1 VVLPHLIG
9 EVAGTALSFGDW
21 FIGGRSDLACF
32 GRHGE
37 EAGDRLSLASWRATR
52 TSGNEASCAIEHAKR
67 KECRLVGDT
76 VTHTPTGKWFRAY
89 PGMPD
94 IFLENMV
101 DIGEYSEC
109 EIRQMAA
116 LILADRLKHESDN

>member
-1 VVLPHLIG
+1 MVLPHLIG

-52 TSGNEASCAIEHAKR
+52 TSGNEASCAIEHAK
-67 KECRLVGDT
+67 
-76 VTHTPTGKWFRAY
+76 AQ
-89 PGMPD
+89 GMQTC
-94 IFLENMV
+94 
-101 DIGEYSEC
+101 G
-109 EIRQMAA
+109 
-116 LILADRLKHESDN
+116 